1 MEKMFSQFSLKKIK
15 KRDIMKTVFKFMCT
29 ILIFL
34 AFAIKVF
41 ASLEVPLTVQEA
53 LEKNISGIDRT
64 NEPITV
70 GIPLMDSDNIKDVSH
85 LGLSGVSMGQFRVLR
100 RYDSGNIQ
108 WVLVDT
114 QVSLPAN
121 STTTVYLT
129 TGSGNFGGEDLAND
143 NGDYITVNT
152 GKAQFK
158 IRKNNFNFFDSVVVD
173 GEQFINSGNQ
183 GSIVALSNGTY
194 YKSINDPNSTAVI
207 EENGPVRAVVK
218 ADGKLLDSEGNFLFG
233 YTARIHFYKNK
244 SYVKTVV
251 TIKNA
256 YYDSPSVK
264 SFQGIWIEIPTA
276 LNGTLY
282 YKFAT
287 KDDEISG
294 QIDGVAYM
302 YQAFNT
308 HKTPDTAYSG
318 NQKLKELL
326 CSQEG
331 LEIKNGS
338 QVINSL
344 GNNSDYSQGWA
355 EIYQQ
360 NDKGITFGIRNFD
373 AFWPDAYELHS
384 DGTIQVELLSKH
396 NNQSAIFGWKVHD
409 SREIIFDFHNSSINN
424 KARYYT
430 LQYHLVGRAP
440 WQQYVKTGAIYGE
453 KRLVSYEEEKQ
464 FFQELGYNYNL
475 QNENEEIKRW
485 GRWDDEYD
493 YAFCYAIDW
502 LRTGLGNFYLKS
514 ENHNWYKINYAIRHS
529 DDFNWMEK
537 QPLEPPDYWK
547 EQNKAYNTCFYDSD
561 HRQDIS
567 MPIYY
572 YLTGDEDIK
581 DALIDHVEY
590 LGWYETNLRGPYGSF
605 TRDFSRY
612 LISDLRAWARD
623 YRSAAVYYY
632 FLKGFGSQYQE
643 LTQKYLYYLTYMTK
657 QLLKYRDNASDE
669 WQDGWSL
676 NRGYWYSSGT
686 SKAYNEN
693 NGIQSPAPRNVGF
706 MLTSMLMV
714 GAQFAYQALPI
725 SLLKEDLENFQI
737 GLGWFDYLE
746 YTPVNQYLYYLDK
759 ANTPSTKGYYD
770 YLGYSFAAAY
780 ENSGKEELLDYIR
793 PLLWKVGHGGPFKA
807 HPFTQ
812 CVIYDYLHKNET
824 HVGYI
829 NPVGNGEITLKSEN
843 ITKNPNGT
851 YTLTWTVP
859 VDGIYKYQIK
869 FSDQP
874 LVENLNF
881 NQWNETKIINGVEIP
896 PRSYQFDPDLY
907 DNFWAALNIDNE
919 PQPKNQNQ
927 SQSVTIDVQQVIND
941 HNQRYNLTS
950 EDPAYITY
958 NPNKTYYFA
967 IKYWTQEELPLSIA
981 TESLPD
987 GTVGTAYSTTLTAS
1001 GGNPPYTFSVVD
1013 ELPPGLNLSG
1023 EGVISGNPTQSGN
1036 YNFTIK
1042 VTDSSNNETTK
1053 EFTLVIKN
1061 ASMPSNSGAITLKNG
1076 KDGYS
1081 ENSMRLLFS
1090 RYPNDNYKRI
1100 LWAGRIGEYAGINRL
1115 ILRFNLTN
1123 AFSQIP
1129 ANASI
1134 VSAKLRLYQYRYKN
1148 YNASGQIINLF
1159 ALNTTFDPNT
1169 VCWNSSWSKPGTGE
1183 NDIEP
1188 NPLSSVTL
1196 DDKVN
1201 VWREWNITSYVKEVH
1216 NGQRQNLGF
1225 LLKASDESR
1234 KGFHSRYK
1242 MDNDPDQ
1249 DLRPELVIE
1258 YVY

>member
-1 MEKMFSQFSLKKIK
+1 MNINKHLQLSVITIFILFIGIFVFFSQNFSISQLTTKAQSNSLSIP
-15 KRDIMKTVFKFMCT
+15 
-29 ILIFL
+29 IF
-34 AFAIKVF
+34 I
-41 ASLEVPLTVQEA
+41 QEA
-53 LEKNISGIDRT
+53 LPKDVLGINRT

-70 GIPLMDSDNIKDVSH
+70 GIPLMDSDNIRDVSH

-152 GKAQFK
+152 GKSQFK

-183 GSIVALSNGTY
+183 GSIVALSNETY

-218 ADGKLLDSEGNFLFG
+218 AEGKLLDENGNFLFG

-264 SFQGIWIEIPTA
+264 SFQGIWIEIPTV

-287 KDDEISG
+287 KNNEISG
-294 QIDGVAYM
+294 QIDGAAYM

-396 NNQSAIFGWKVHD
+396 NNQSAIFGWNVHD
-409 SREIIFDFHNSSINN
+409 SREIIFDFHNSLINN

-493 YAFCYAIDW
+493 HAFCYAIDW
-502 LRTGLGNFYLKS
+502 LRTGFGNFYLKS

-537 QPLEPPDYWK
+537 QPSEPPDYWR
-547 EQNKAYNTCFYDSD
+547 EQNKAYNTCFYDGD
-561 HRQDIS
+561 HMQDIS
-567 MPIYY
+567 MPLYY
-572 YLTGDEDIK
+572 YLTGDEDTK

-590 LGWYETNLRGPYGSF
+590 LGWCESNLRGPYGGF

-612 LISDLRAWARD
+612 PINDLRAWARD

-643 LTQKYLYYLTYMTK
+643 LTQKYFYYLTYMTE

-669 WQDGWSL
+669 WQDGWNL
-676 NRGYWYSSGT
+676 DRGYWYSSGT
-686 SKAYNEN
+686 SKTKNHESSTSE
-693 NGIQSPAPRNVGF
+693 SPAPRNVCF
-706 MLTSMLMV
+706 MLTSMTMV
-714 GAQFAYQALPI
+714 GAQFAYQTLPI

-746 YTPVNQYLYYLDK
+746 YTPVNQYIYYLDK
-759 ANTPSTKGYYD
+759 ANTPSTKDYYD

-780 ENSGKEELLDYIR
+780 EDSGKEELLEYIR
-793 PLLWKVGHGGPFKA
+793 PLLWNVGYGGPFKA

-950 EDPAYITY
+950 GDPAYITY

-967 IKYWTQEELPLSIA
+967 IKYWAYGAKPLSI
-981 TESLPD
+981 TTYTPLPSGKLNQQYSQIIQAD
-987 GTVGTAYSTTLTAS
+987 GGKA
-1001 GGNPPYTFSVVD
+1001 PYTWQFTSGN
-1013 ELPPGLNLSG
+1013 LPNGLILKSDG
-1023 EGVISGNPTQSGN
+1023 EISGTPTQIGTFT
-1036 YNFTIK
+1036 FTIQVK
-1042 VTDSSNNETTK
+1042 DSNNNTSTK
-1053 EFTLVIKN
+1053 QFSLTINPAQLIGDLNHDSKV
-1061 ASMPSNSGAITLKNG
+1061 NSQ
-1076 KDGYS
+1076 D
-1081 ENSMRLLFS
+1081 FQ
-1090 RYPNDNYKRI
+1090 I
-1100 LWAGRIGEYAGINRL
+1100 LIQKFKQTE
-1115 ILRFNLTN
+1115 
-1123 AFSQIP
+1123 
-1129 ANASI
+1129 
-1134 VSAKLRLYQYRYKN
+1134 
-1148 YNASGQIINLF
+1148 
-1159 ALNTTFDPNT
+1159 
-1169 VCWNSSWSKPGTGE
+1169 
-1183 NDIEP
+1183 DIE
-1188 NPLSSVTL
+1188 NEDLNSDGIV
-1196 DDKVN
+1196 D
-1201 VWREWNITSYVKEVH
+1201 VKDIGILMHYWKE
-1216 NGQRQNLGF
+1216 
-1225 LLKASDESR
+1225 
-1234 KGFHSRYK
+1234 
-1242 MDNDPDQ
+1242 
-1249 DLRPELVIE
+1249 
-1258 YVY
+1258 